1 MLKFMELRKSPL
13 KTKKFQAVFMRNG
26 RLKRVNFGA
35 AGYSDYTIHHDTL
48 RRERYRQRHI
58 RDNLSNPL
66 SPGALSWYILWGPS
80 TSILKNLKEYIKKF
94 SL

>member
-1 MLKFMELRKSPL
+1 MLKFLELRKSTA
-13 KTKKFQAVFMRNG
+13 KDKKFTAIFMRNG

-35 AGYSDYTIHHDTL
+35 SGYFDYTSHHDKA

-66 SPGALSWYILWGPS
+66 SPGALSWYILWGNS
-80 TSILKNLKEYIKKF
+80 TSLRKNLSDYIKKF

>member
-1 MLKFMELRKSPL
+1 MLKFVDLQRSNVKG
-13 KTKKFQAVFMRNG
+13 KKFAAIFMRNG

-35 AGYSDYTIHHDTL
+35 SDTSHHDKA
-48 RRERYRQRHI
+48 RRERYRQRHK

-66 SPGALSWYILWGPS
+66 SPGSLSWYILWGNS
-80 TSILKNLKEYIKKF
+80 TSLRKNLSDYIKKF